1 MDKPKGRNKDE
12 ENEYLIVGY
21 QNGEKCDNGS
31 PSSAENEQVDAWI
44 REVDQIFIK
53 TILKG
58 WEVNS
63 TFKGCENMRQ
73 SSAFAFVSVEQS
85 QFNLYFKLLNY
96 LNLDQLICFLT

>member
-44 REVDQIFIK
+44 RKVDQIFIK

-63 TFKGCENMRQ
+63 RDVKIGDK
-73 SSAFAFVSVEQS
+73 VLPLH
-85 QFNLYFKLLNY
+85 LYL
-96 LNLDQLICFLT
+96 

>member
-12 ENEYLIVGY
+12 ENEFLIVGY

-63 TFKGCENMRQ
+63 RDVKIRDK
-73 SSAFAFVSVEQS
+73 VLPLH
-85 QFNLYFKLLNY
+85 LYL
-96 LNLDQLICFLT
+96 

>member
-31 PSSAENEQVDAWI
+31 PSPAENEQVDAGI

-58 WEVNS
+58 
-63 TFKGCENMRQ
+63 
-73 SSAFAFVSVEQS
+73 
-85 QFNLYFKLLNY
+85 
-96 LNLDQLICFLT
+96 

>member
-31 PSSAENEQVDAWI
+31 PSLAENEQVDAWI
-44 REVDQIFIK
+44 REVDQIFIT

-63 TFKGCENMRQ
+63 RDVKIRDK
-73 SSAFAFVSVEQS
+73 VLP
-85 QFNLYFKLLNY
+85 LYLHL
-96 LNLDQLICFLT
+96 

>member
-31 PSSAENEQVDAWI
+31 PSPAENEQVDAWI

-63 TFKGCENMRQ
+63 RDVKIGDK
-73 SSAFAFVSVEQS
+73 VLPLH
-85 QFNLYFKLLNY
+85 LYL
-96 LNLDQLICFLT
+96 